1 MIRDAKIKET
11 VGAYY
16 KRAWDEQVAP
26 RYRSDE
32 PAPGMSQRFLRL
44 LDAAEY
50 LATHIHEAPVWI
62 VPCLG
67 RRHPDPHVGVFDL
80 SCGAEYAARGTS
92 PRPRRDS
99 DDAVLAVRERSGG
112 CIRVAAERPLL
123 CSAADWLPHG
133 RFGPVRR
140 IALADVVYEDQWASV
155 PRLGSGKA
163 SHSWISGLLYVGAAL
178 TGTRP
183 SQREGANRP
192 RPSGA
197 FVARSF
203 PSDTSMEMPYRPAP
217 EQSHAE

>member
-50 LATHIHEAPVWI
+50 LPAHSRGPRLDR
-62 VPCLG
+62 PLPG
-67 RRHPDPHVGVFDL
+67 RRHPDPHVRLVYL
-80 SCGAEYAARGTS
+80 SSGSEYVARGKST
-92 PRPRRDS
+92 RPRRDS